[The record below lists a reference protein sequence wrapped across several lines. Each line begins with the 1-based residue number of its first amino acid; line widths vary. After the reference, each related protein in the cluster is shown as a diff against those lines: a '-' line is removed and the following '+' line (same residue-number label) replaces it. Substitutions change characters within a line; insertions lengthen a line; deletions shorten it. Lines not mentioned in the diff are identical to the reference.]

1 MFNKCCKV
9 DIIIIGAG
17 LSGLTLAL
25 EILKKTDKTLIILDK
40 KKKHTKDKNWC
51 FWNYPKNNFTNDY
64 SKKWDYIRVNF
75 GNQTI
80 KKNDPKFCYLNI
92 SSNKFYDKASEII
105 TKSERA
111 KIIFNQNISRIIEK
125 SNSVNVRS
133 NGITYTSNLL
143 FSSIPKQTRKKKL
156 LQHFYGIEVEYSKNV
171 FNKNEITLMDMN
183 NNNKEEFQFIYVLPF
198 SKKKALVESTYFSK
212 KTHEISKYKNDI
224 KQYLDNKY
232 KNFSYKKVFSEYG
245 ELPMYLEKNDP
256 YSQKIIPIGLPGNWI
271 KISSGYCFQNA
282 FKNSEHIVDCMIKNK
297 KIIIQ
302 KKKINLFLD
311 EIFCVFLENYPQKT
325 CDLFFTFFKKLSLKN
340 IVNFLTENQSLIE
353 LFKILIILPKK
364 NLFLSLLIL
373 LKRKFKNVY

>member
-25 EILKKTDKTLIILDK
+25 EILKKTDKTLIILEK
-40 KKKHTKDKNWC
+40 KKKLIKDKNWC
-51 FWNYPKNNFTNDY
+51 FWNYPKNYFTNDY

-80 KKNDPKFCYLNI
+80 KKNDSKFCYLNI
-92 SSNKFYDKASEII
+92 SSKKFYDKASAII

-125 SNSVNVRS
+125 SSSVNVKS
-133 NGITYTSNLL
+133 NGTTYTSKLM
-143 FSSIPKQTRKKKL
+143 FSSIPKQNKKNKL

-171 FNKNEITLMDMN
+171 FNKDEVTLMDMN
-183 NNNKEEFQFIYVLPF
+183 NNTEEFQFIYVLPF

-224 KQYLDNKY
+224 KQYLNNKY

-245 ELPMYLEKNDP
+245 ELPMYLEKNDSH
-256 YSQKIIPIGLPGNWI
+256 SQKIIPIGLPGNWI

-282 FKNSEHIVDCMIKNK
+282 FKNSEYIVDCINKNK
-297 KIIIQ
+297 KIIVK

-311 EIFCVFLENYPQKT
+311 EIFCVFLENYPKKT
-325 CDLFFTFFKKLSLKN
+325 RDLFLKFFKKLSLKN

-353 LFKILIILPKK
+353 LFKILLILPKK
-364 NLFLSLLIL
+364 NLFLSFLIL
-373 LKRKFKNVY
+373 LKQKIKNVC